1 MTRAKSTPESVLS
14 YRHLHVKAISFL
26 DIQRPAR
33 MDEEVY

>member
-14 YRHLHVKAISFL
+14 YRNLHVKAISFL
-26 DIQRPAR
+26 DIHRLAR